1 MNNIKHRI
9 KELFIKSFPQNFLI
23 KKPFTGTLIFFVI
36 SFTFVTIYHPLG
48 VSKSGHFSF
57 ILTML
62 AYCFFISIS
71 ELLVAIVIYRTNC
84 FSPKNNWTIANEIF
98 TILLLLLTVG
108 ISTYL
113 SGFVIQPESIRC
125 NFSIL
130 LDSFYRSIL
139 IGIIPI
145 VLPFLLNIKY
155 AFAQETFQEFNV
167 HNQTKEDKDVLINIE
182 SKAKKEHLS
191 FYPEEFLYA
200 ESEGNYV
207 IFHLIKQGKQTNVTI
222 RNSISNIETQL
233 STFPNFMRTHRAF
246 IVNLHKITTRKGN
259 ALGYQVSLSGC
270 SVRVPVSR
278 QNVPKFEQKLV

>member
-1 MNNIKHRI
+1 MKKIYFQI
-9 KELFIKSFPQNFLI
+9 KELLNKPFPQNFLI
-23 KKPFTGTLIFFVI
+23 KKPYAGTLIFFVI
-36 SFTFVTIYHPLG
+36 ILTFVIIYHPLE
-48 VSKSGHFSF
+48 VAKSRNHSF
-57 ILTML
+57 IFTML
-62 AYCFFISIS
+62 VYCFLVSIS

-84 FSPKNNWTIANEIF
+84 FSPKNNWTITNEIF

-113 SGFVIQPESIRC
+113 TGFVMQPESIRW

-155 AFAQETFQEFNV
+155 AFAQETFLEFNV
-167 HNQTKEDKDVLINIE
+167 HNQTKEDKNVLINIE
-182 SKAKKEHLS
+182 SKAKKEHLN

-207 IFHLIKQGKQTNVTI
+207 IFHLIKQEKKSNVTI
-222 RNSISNIETQL
+222 RNSISSLETQL
-233 STFPNFMRTHRAF
+233 SDFPNFMRTHRAF
-246 IVNLHKITTRKGN
+246 IVNLNKIATRKGN
-259 ALGYQVSLSGC
+259 ALGYQISLSGC
-270 SVRVPVSR
+270 SAHIPVSR
-278 QNVPKFEQKLV
+278 QNVPKFEQKVM